1 LDKYFILIIPGLI
14 MGTFARVHMMKSDY
28 RQYPTYPRGY
38 LSHFTLGFI
47 AAGLGA
53 VAVPALIEKEFSAI
67 TFLALAAQQF
77 REVRSMERESLDN
90 IEITEMVPRGTAY
103 IEDIAKTFEARNY
116 MAIIVSLVTATV
128 IYICIILKINRYMSI
143 FLGMALGLITH
154 IFIKRMI
161 HGQEVGDIADVK
173 EAKITFDGPILKI
186 NGVVI
191 MNVGLQNKR
200 DIYLSNGLAVEII
213 PKDENAIVYLSNIGQ
228 RQAIQH
234 NAANQLGIRKDVD
247 EPELTPIAK
256 RNSENGNIVMAITIM
271 KPNIDAL
278 IEVVKGTPLLETS
291 KRKPLD
297 SVVGLRLMR
306 SRKRV

>member
-1 LDKYFILIIPGLI
+1 
-14 MGTFARVHMMKSDY
+14 MGTFARIHMMKSDY

-53 VAVPALIEKEFSAI
+53 VAVPALIEKEFAAI

-77 REVRSMERESLDN
+77 REVRNMERESLDN
-90 IEITEMVPRGTAY
+90 IEITEMVSRGTAY
-103 IEDIAKTFEARNY
+103 IEDIAKSFEARNY
-116 MAIIVSLVTATV
+116 MAIITSLVTSII
-128 IYICIILKINRYMSI
+128 IYICIILKIKRYISA
-143 FLGMALGLITH
+143 FLGMIAGLIIH

-161 HGQEVGDIADVK
+161 RGEEIGDIADVK
-173 EAKITFDGPILKI
+173 EAKISFDGPILKI
-186 NGVVI
+186 NDIII
-191 MNVGLQNKR
+191 MNVGLQRTRNLF
-200 DIYLSNGLAVEII
+200 LSKGLAVEII

-234 NAANQLGIRKDVD
+234 NAANQLCILKDVD
-247 EPELTPIAK
+247 EPELTPMAR
-256 RNSENGNIVMAITIM
+256 RNSENGNIVMVITIM

-278 IEVVKGTPLLETS
+278 IEVVKSTPLLETS

-297 SVVGLRLMR
+297 SNIGLRLKKNE
-306 SRKRV
+306 KRM

>member
-1 LDKYFILIIPGLI
+1 MNKHYVLIVPGLI

-53 VAVPALIEKEFSAI
+53 VAVPALIEKEFTAI

-77 REVRSMERESLDN
+77 REVRNMERESLDN

-116 MAIIVSLVTATV
+116 MAIITALVTSTIIHV
-128 IYICIILKINRYMSI
+128 FIILKINMHMSI
-143 FLGMALGLITH
+143 FLGMFVGLAVH

-161 HGQEVGDIADVK
+161 HGEEISDIADVK
-173 EAKITFDGPILKI
+173 EAKISFDGPILKV
-186 NGVVI
+186 NGIVI
-191 MNVGLQNKR
+191 TNIGLQTQR
-200 DIYLSNGLAVEII
+200 DIFLSNGLAVEII
-213 PKDENAIVYLSNIGQ
+213 PKDENAVMYLSNMGQ

-234 NAANQLGIRKDVD
+234 NAANQLGVRRDFD
-247 EPELTPIAK
+247 EPEFTPVAK
-256 RNSENGNIVMAITIM
+256 RDPENGNIVMVITIM

-278 IEVVKGTPLLETS
+278 IEAVKGTPLLETS

-297 SVVGLRLMR
+297 SVVGLRLMKN
-306 SRKRV
+306 RKKV

>member
-1 LDKYFILIIPGLI
+1 MDKYYILVIPGLM
-14 MGTFARVHMMKSDY
+14 MGTFARVHIMKSDY

-53 VAVPALIEKEFSAI
+53 VAVPALIEKEFAAI

-77 REVRSMERESLDN
+77 REVRNMERESLDN
-90 IEITEMVPRGTAY
+90 IEITELVPRGTAY

-116 MAIIVSLVTATV
+116 MAIIVSLATSTI
-128 IYICIILKINRYMSI
+128 IYIFITLKINQYISV
-143 FLGMALGLITH
+143 FAGMILGLIIY

-161 HGQEVGDIADVK
+161 RGEEVGDIADVR
-173 EAKITFDGPILKI
+173 EAEISFDGPILKI
-186 NGVVI
+186 NEVVI
-191 MNVGLQNKR
+191 INVGLRETRDLFLNK
-200 DIYLSNGLAVEII
+200 GLAVEII
-213 PKDENAIVYLSNIGQ
+213 PKDENAIAYLSNIGQ

-247 EPELTPIAK
+247 DPELTPMAK
-256 RNSENGNIVMAITIM
+256 RNLENGNIVMAIVVM

-278 IEVVKGTPLLETS
+278 IEVVKKTPLLETS

-297 SVVGLRLMR
+297 SVVGRKLKRDK
-306 SRKRV
+306 KRV